1 MKIITHKF
9 KQDPDTIKYLV
20 NLVDPV
26 SGHPLESHLA
36 SNVNESR
43 ELAYELSERHEANAI
58 QFNTG
63 FSIMENN
70 N

>member
-9 KQDPDTIKYLV
+9 NQGPESTKFLV

-26 SGHPLESHLA
+26 SGRPLESHLA

-43 ELAYELSERHEANAI
+43 KLAYELSERHQAKSI
-58 QFNTG
+58 QFNGG
-63 FSIMENN
+63 FSIIENN
-70 N
+70 